1 MVSVGEH
8 NICFLLPWH
17 KFLKARVLTVQIQ
30 RCVDRQVAGG
40 CIPPRTLVA
49 ALAMTRPAPN
59 RLFRGLQLG
68 LGGLLLQPFAWLQSL
83 FWGRALKHLQLPDDP
98 VIVFGHWRSGTTYLH
113 QLLAADPGAATARNA
128 LTVAPQV
135 ALVLKP
141 LIIAVLNRLM
151 TATRPIDAVPWS
163 ALDPQEDEIGLARL
177 TIDSHMAGVAFPQDY
192 LRHFHRCTLSTT
204 REFQQQL
211 LHFTRITWAHDGEG
225 KRHLLIKNPA
235 HSARVPLLL
244 NLFPKARFV
253 LMRREPVDAVRSL
266 TLVKQKLADLIG
278 LQPAPDQ
285 QRQVE
290 ETTMAHR
297 LLLEAFESA
306 RPMIPAGQLMEVD
319 YADLVR
325 SPLATVE
332 RIYRDLSIEG
342 WDQACDAV
350 RARVDRA
357 QTYNACPVQLEPQAE
372 RHLQGLMTPA
382 NAPDDE
388 AY

>member
-1 MVSVGEH
+1 M
-8 NICFLLPWH
+8 
-17 KFLKARVLTVQIQ
+17 Q

-40 CIPPRTLVA
+40 CITPFTLVS
-49 ALAMTRPAPN
+49 ALAMTRPTPG
-59 RLFRGLQLG
+59 RLLCGLQLG
-68 LGGLLLQPFAWLQSL
+68 LGGLALQPFAWLQSL
-83 FWGRALKHLQLPDDP
+83 LWSRALSRLELPEDP
-98 VIVFGHWRSGTTYLH
+98 VIVIGHWRSGTTYLH
-113 QLLAADPGAATARNA
+113 QLMGADPGAATARNV

-141 LIIAVLNRLM
+141 LIGRVLGRVM

-163 ALDPQEDEIGLARL
+163 ACDPQEDEIGLARL
-177 TIDSHMAGVAFPQDY
+177 TVDSHMAGVAFPQDY

-204 REFQQQL
+204 RHFQQQL

-244 NLFPKARFV
+244 DLFPRARFV
-253 LMRREPVDAVRSL
+253 WLKREPVDAVRSL
-266 TLVKQKLADLIG
+266 TLVKQKLADLVG

-290 ETTMAHR
+290 ETAMAHR

-306 RPMIPAGQLMEVD
+306 RPMIPAGQLVEVEFD
-319 YADLVR
+319 DLIS
-325 SPLATVE
+325 SPLAAVE
-332 RIYRDLSIEG
+332 RIYRELSIEG
-342 WDQACDAV
+342 WD
-350 RARVDRA
+350 RARDAIKARA
-357 QTYNACPVQLEPQAE
+357 ERARTYSPDKVMLEPQAE
-372 RHLQGLMTPA
+372 RRLQELVSPA
-382 NAPDDE
+382 NASAADQ

>member
-1 MVSVGEH
+1 
-8 NICFLLPWH
+8 
-17 KFLKARVLTVQIQ
+17 
-30 RCVDRQVAGG
+30 
-40 CIPPRTLVA
+40 
-49 ALAMTRPAPN
+49 MTRPVPN

-83 FWGRALKHLQLPDDP
+83 FWGRALKRLELPDDP
-98 VIVFGHWRSGTTYLH
+98 VIVIGHWRSGTTYLH
-113 QLLAADPGAATARNA
+113 QLMAADPGAATARNA

-177 TIDSHMAGVAFPQDY
+177 TMDSHMAGVAFPQDY

-235 HSARVPLLL
+235 HSARVNLLL
-244 NLFPKARFV
+244 NLFPRARFV
-253 LMRREPVDAVRSL
+253 LMKRDPAAAVRSL

-290 ETTMAHR
+290 ETAMAHR

-306 RPMIPAGQLMEVD
+306 RPMIPAGQLVEVEFD
-319 YADLVR
+319 DLIS
-325 SPLATVE
+325 SPLAAVE
-332 RIYRDLSIEG
+332 RIYRELSIDG
-342 WDQACDAV
+342 WNQARDAIKARAE
-350 RARVDRA
+350 RAR
-357 QTYNACPVQLEPQAE
+357 TYSPDKVMLEPQAE
-372 RHLQGLMTPA
+372 RRLQELFPPA
-382 NAPDDE
+382 DASAADQT
-388 AY
+388 Y

>member
-1 MVSVGEH
+1 
-8 NICFLLPWH
+8 
-17 KFLKARVLTVQIQ
+17 
-30 RCVDRQVAGG
+30 
-40 CIPPRTLVA
+40 
-49 ALAMTRPAPN
+49 MTRPAPN

-68 LGGLLLQPFAWLQSL
+68 LGGFLLQPFAWMQSL
-83 FWGRALKHLQLPDDP
+83 IWGRALTRLELPDDP
-98 VIVFGHWRSGTTYLH
+98 VIVIGHWRSGTTYLH

-128 LTVAPQV
+128 LTVAPQA

-151 TATRPIDAVPWS
+151 TATRPIDAVTWS

-177 TIDSHMAGVAFPQDY
+177 TMDSHMAGVAFPQDY

-235 HSARVPLLL
+235 HSARVILLL

-253 LMRREPVDAVRSL
+253 LMKRDPADAVRSL

-290 ETTMAHR
+290 ETAMAHR

-306 RPMIPAGQLMEVD
+306 RPMIPAGQLVEVD

-357 QTYNACPVQLEPQAE
+357 QTYSACPVQLEPQAE
-372 RHLQGLMTPA
+372 RHLQELMAPA
-382 NAPDDE
+382 NAPE
-388 AY
+388 

>member
-1 MVSVGEH
+1 
-8 NICFLLPWH
+8 
-17 KFLKARVLTVQIQ
+17 
-30 RCVDRQVAGG
+30 
-40 CIPPRTLVA
+40 
-49 ALAMTRPAPN
+49 MTRPAPN

-68 LGGLLLQPFAWLQSL
+68 LGGLLLQPFAWMQSL
-83 FWGRALKHLQLPDDP
+83 IWGRALKRLELPDDP

-113 QLLAADPGAATARNA
+113 QLMAADPGAATARNA

-177 TIDSHMAGVAFPQDY
+177 TMDSHMAGVAFPQDY

-244 NLFPKARFV
+244 HLFPKARFV
-253 LMRREPVDAVRSL
+253 LMKREPEDAVRSL
-266 TLVKQKLADLIG
+266 TQVKQKLAELIG
-278 LQPAPDQ
+278 LQPAPEQ
-285 QRQVE
+285 LRQVE
-290 ETTMAHR
+290 ETAMAHR
-297 LLLEAFESA
+297 LLLEAFEAS
-306 RPMIPAGQLMEVD
+306 RPQIPAGQLVEVD
-319 YADLVR
+319 YADLVS

-332 RIYRDLSIEG
+332 RIYRELSIEG
-342 WDQACDAV
+342 WDQA
-350 RARVDRA
+350 RAPIQSRVEKARA
-357 QTYNACPVQLEPQAE
+357 YRASPVLLHPEAE
-372 RHLQGLMTPA
+372 RRLQELIAPA
-382 NAPDDE
+382 SSSTTN
-388 AY
+388 

>member
-1 MVSVGEH
+1 
-8 NICFLLPWH
+8 
-17 KFLKARVLTVQIQ
+17 
-30 RCVDRQVAGG
+30 
-40 CIPPRTLVA
+40 
-49 ALAMTRPAPN
+49 MTRPAPN
-59 RLFRGLQLG
+59 RLLRGLQLG

-83 FWGRALKHLQLPDDP
+83 FWGRALKRLELPDDP

-113 QLLAADPGAATARNA
+113 QLMAADPGTATARNA
-128 LTVAPQV
+128 LTVAPQA

-177 TIDSHMAGVAFPQDY
+177 TMDSHMAGVAFPQDY

-204 REFQQQL
+204 REFQRQL
-211 LHFTRITWAHDGEG
+211 LHFTRITWLHDGDS
-225 KRHLLIKNPA
+225 KHHLLIKNPA

-244 NLFPKARFV
+244 ELFPKARFV
-253 LMRREPVDAVRSL
+253 LMKRDPADAVRSL

-290 ETTMAHR
+290 ETAMAHR

-306 RPMIPAGQLMEVD
+306 RPMIPAGQLVEVD

-325 SPLATVE
+325 SPMATVE

-342 WDQACDAV
+342 WDLACDAV
-350 RARVDRA
+350 QARVDRA
-357 QTYNACPVQLEPQAE
+357 QTYKACPVELEPQAE
-372 RHLQGLMTPA
+372 RRLQELMAPA
-382 NAPDDE
+382 NPSTID
-388 AY
+388 